1 MGYDLFMNG
10 IEAVIQQL
18 EAQQH
23 AIDAALAA
31 LREVAGTATSTRQVP
46 AGNARSIAQKARWA
60 AKRAAAANRSAHK
73 GGLTP
78 EGRRRLAENMKKRW
92 AAKRTAAQAHKRAR
106 KKA

>member
-1 MGYDLFMNG
+1 MGYDLSMNG

-23 AIDAALAA
+23 AIDAALTA
-31 LREVAGTATSTRQVP
+31 LREVAGTATPTHQVTD
-46 AGNARSIAQKARWA
+46 GNARSIAQKARWA
-60 AKRAAAANRSAHK
+60 AKRAAEANGSSRK
-73 GGLTP
+73 GGLTA

-106 KKA
+106 KRA

>member
-1 MGYDLFMNG
+1 MNG
-10 IEAVIQQL
+10 IETVIQQL

-31 LREVAGTATSTRQVP
+31 LRGVAGTATSTHQVTN
-46 AGNARSIAQKARWA
+46 GNARSIAQKARWA
-60 AKRAAAANRSAHK
+60 AKRAEAAAANGGAQK
-73 GGLTP
+73 GGLTA

-106 KKA
+106 KSA